1 MSYPFIIWTMQ
12 RTGGTSLT
20 ELLMALSEHRS
31 ADHEPFNFGRDP
43 RQFAEVARAF
53 SETGD
58 APALRQALSR
68 IFAGRYLIKH
78 CYEFHA
84 PPFNRELLN
93 GSVPTPYRHIHLLRR
108 DEMSRLV
115 SKFIAQ
121 SNGTWFKDYARS
133 VYSQIRSGERKLPPL
148 PVPQM
153 VKQYQQARQFADN
166 MRQRLRGAGV
176 PMLALDYEDL
186 FMGETEERLRNLAAL
201 LQFLDFDPAII
212 ERQRELI
219 DDKIFNSGQ
228 DTAAVAEFVPNYR
241 AVVAALAA
249 AGCPGAA

>member
-1 MSYPFIIWTMQ
+1 MSYPFVIWTMQ

-20 ELLMALSEHRS
+20 ELLMALSEHRA

-43 RQFAEVARAF
+43 RQFADVSRHF

-58 APALRQALSR
+58 APALRQALNR

-78 CYEFHA
+78 CYEFHPA
-84 PPFNRELLN
+84 AFNRELLN
-93 GSVPTPYRHIHLLRR
+93 ATVPTPYRHIHLLRR
-108 DEMSRLV
+108 DELSRLI

-133 VYSQIRSGERKLPPL
+133 VYSQIRNGERKLSPL
-148 PVPQM
+148 PAAQM
-153 VKQYQQARQFADN
+153 VKQYQQARQSADN

-176 PMLALDYEDL
+176 PALALDYEDL
-186 FMGETEERLRNLAAL
+186 FVGEPGDRLRHLTQL
-201 LQFLDFDPAII
+201 LQFLDFDPTIV
-212 ERQRELI
+212 ERQRGLI

-228 DTAAVAEFVPNYR
+228 ETAAVAEFVPNYR
-241 AVVAALAA
+241 EVVAALAA